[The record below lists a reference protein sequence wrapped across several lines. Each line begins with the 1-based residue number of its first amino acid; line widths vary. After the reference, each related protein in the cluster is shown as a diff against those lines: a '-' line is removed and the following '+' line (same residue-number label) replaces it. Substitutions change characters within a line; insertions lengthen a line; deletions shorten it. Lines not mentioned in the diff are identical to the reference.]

1 MQLPNLD
8 TIQGRA
14 IIFGVRVVLEIVG
27 GVVAMLRLLG
37 WKPKDDAP
45 ELP

>member
-1 MQLPNLD
+1 MDSFKGKAVIAGLRL
-8 TIQGRA
+8 
-14 IIFGVRVVLEIVG
+14 VLVVVG
-27 GVVAMLRLLG
+27 GLMNVMRFLG

>member
-1 MQLPNLD
+1 ML
-8 TIQGRA
+8 
-14 IIFGVRVVLEIVG
+14 RVILFAANGFVNC
-27 GVVAMLRLLG
+27 LRLLG